1 MAGGTRV
8 QPADDNT
15 TLAVKVIEDAM
26 AAEGGST
33 HPALCHLY
41 CHALELSPYPEKAL
55 PAADHLRK
63 AMPDCGHL
71 VHVRRPP
78 PPPPPTPRCSPARS
92 ALASPTASVPSP
104 PPRPPTHPLTL
115 APTAPR

>member
-78 PPPPPTPRCSPARS
+78 PPPTPRCSPARS
-92 ALASPTASVPSP
+92 ALASLPTASVLS
-104 PPRPPTHPLTL
+104 PRPARPLTHS
-115 APTAPR
+115 R